1 MWIFF
6 FCSYMRVLLI
16 QLKLQLLRGNIPA
29 SCPVSTRD
37 SLPGL
42 STDIPIIVLSIS
54 DDEEGKSKVPLNLLL
69 NIF

>member
-1 MWIFF
+1 
-6 FCSYMRVLLI
+6 MRVLLI

-54 DDEEGKSKVPLNLLL
+54 DDEEGKSKVPLNFLL

>member
-1 MWIFF
+1 
-6 FCSYMRVLLI
+6 MRVLLI

-29 SCPVSTRD
+29 SCAVSTRD

-54 DDEEGKSKVPLNLLL
+54 DDEEGKIKVPLNFLL
-69 NIF
+69 NVF